1 MTEIY
6 EKKNAKRKGFSK
18 YNDAFD
24 YFDDDFSI
32 AYSTIIKGKSISHFA
47 TVIGEP
53 VRVVSASFCFSFS
66 RTRRIIKKFLK
77 ARRKKEEAL

>member
-24 YFDDDFSI
+24 YFDDDLSI
-32 AYSTIIKGKSISHFA
+32 AYSTIIKGK
-47 TVIGEP
+47 
-53 VRVVSASFCFSFS
+53 
-66 RTRRIIKKFLK
+66 FLILPLLLVNLL
-77 ARRKKEEAL
+77 E